1 MDREKVIKD
10 LDELYRLIYQ
20 SNVDG
25 EILGSLHDA
34 IALLK
39 EQEDLGKELENAI
52 ELIHKKNERIEKLLK
67 EQEAVVRCKDCK
79 DFEPDGIYTMCYRH
93 NGLSPNED
101 WFCADGEKRE

>member
-1 MDREKVIKD
+1 MEDIEKVIKD

-39 EQEDLGKELENAI
+39 DQQD
-52 ELIHKKNERIEKLLK
+52 
-67 EQEAVVRCKDCK
+67 VVRCKDCLHW
-79 DFEPDGIYTMCYRH
+79 DDHMEECSNSDSICFR
-93 NGLSPNED
+93 NGWTKPE
-101 WFCADGEKRE
+101 WFCADGERKE